1 MTRQQTDAHP
11 TSGREPAARQLAT
24 RGTAAREGAAQ
35 DIAAWRG
42 IAIDEDAER
51 TLAEGGSVVRLRA
64 NSRALLGSLV
74 RPHARSL
81 AVMIALLLVQ
91 NAAAMAGPYL
101 VKLGIDKGIPP
112 LMSHPRHGGVMID
125 IGIAF
130 AVAALAEYL
139 GKRGFITLSGR
150 VGQAILFDLRN
161 RVYQHFQRL
170 SVGFHERYTSGRVI
184 SRLTSD
190 MDSIS
195 ELVDGGV
202 EDLVLSALSVLSVAA
217 ILLWM
222 DPPMAA
228 VTLISFPFLLA
239 ISRWFQRSSARAY
252 RRTREAIALVIV
264 HFVESMGGIR
274 AVQAFRRE
282 PRNQEIFEAVND
294 NYRRANMV
302 AFRLVALFSPGIKL
316 IGNIT
321 IALVLTFGGY
331 RALHGQTEVGVLA
344 AFLLYLRKFFE
355 PMQDLSQFYNSLQ
368 SATAALEKLSGVL
381 DEAPG
386 VPEPTRP
393 MPLPIRRERGELRF
407 TQTSFG
413 YRSKRLVLPTFDLT
427 IPAGQTVALVG
438 ATGAGKTTIAKL
450 VSRFYDPT
458 AGSVSL
464 DGVDLR
470 DLSDDDL
477 RTAVVMVTQEN
488 FLFSGTVADN
498 IRFGKPDAT
507 DAEVREAARAIGAD
521 EFIQALPDGYATD
534 VRKRGGRLSA
544 GQRQLVAFARA
555 FLADPTVLILDE
567 ATSSLDIPSERLVQ
581 RALRTILADR
591 TAIVIAHR
599 LSTVEIADRVLVLD
613 GGRIIEDGPPHLLIE
628 RGGRYADLHQQW
640 QDSLV

>member
-1 MTRQQTDAHP
+1 MSSADRTAIQERSNTA
-11 TSGREPAARQLAT
+11 SGP
-24 RGTAAREGAAQ
+24 GTP

-42 IAIDEDAER
+42 VAAEEDAER
-51 TLAEGGSVVRLRA
+51 TAAEGGSVVRLRA
-64 NSRALLGSLV
+64 DSRALLGSLL
-74 RPHARSL
+74 RPHWRAI
-81 AVMIALLLVQ
+81 AVMVALLLTQ

-112 LMSHPRHGGVMID
+112 LLGHARHGGVMLE
-125 IGIAF
+125 IGVAF
-130 AVAALAEYL
+130 VIAALAEYA

-170 SVGFHERYTSGRVI
+170 SVSFHERYTSGRVI
-184 SRLTSD
+184 ARLTSD

-195 ELVDGGV
+195 ELLDGGI
-202 EDLVLSALSVLSVAA
+202 EDLVLSALSVISVAA
-217 ILLWM
+217 ILLWL
-222 DPPMAA
+222 DLPLAL
-228 VTLISFPFLLA
+228 VTLVSFPFLLVL
-239 ISRWFQRSSARAY
+239 SRWFQRSSAQAY
-252 RRTREAIALVIV
+252 RRTRETVALVIV

-282 PRNQEIFEAVND
+282 PRNQDIFEVVND
-294 NYRRANMV
+294 RYRRANLT
-302 AFRLVALFSPGIKL
+302 AFRLIALFSPGIKL
-316 IGNIT
+316 IGNLSV
-321 IALVLTFGGY
+321 AVVLTYGGY
-331 RALHGQTEVGVLA
+331 RVLHGQTQVGVLA
-344 AFLLYLRKFFE
+344 AFLLYLRRFFD

-368 SATAALEKLSGVL
+368 SATAALEKLAGVMA
-381 DEAPG
+381 ERPS
-386 VPEPTRP
+386 VPEPAEP
-393 MPLPIRRERGELRF
+393 ASLPDRRCRGELRLR
-407 TQTSFG
+407 QVSFE
-413 YRSKRLVLPTFDLT
+413 YRADRPILPAVDLA

-458 AGSVSL
+458 AGTVSL

-470 DLSDDDL
+470 QLSDDEL

-488 FLFSGTVADN
+488 YLFSGTVADN
-498 IRFGKPDAT
+498 IRFGRPGAS
-507 DAEVREAARAIGAD
+507 DAEVAAAASAIGAH
-521 EFIQALPDGYATD
+521 EFISALPEGYQTD

-555 FLADPTVLILDE
+555 FLADPVVLILDE

-613 GGRIIEDGPPHLLIE
+613 GGQIVEDGPPHRLIE
-628 RGGRYADLHQQW
+628 RGGRYATLHQQW